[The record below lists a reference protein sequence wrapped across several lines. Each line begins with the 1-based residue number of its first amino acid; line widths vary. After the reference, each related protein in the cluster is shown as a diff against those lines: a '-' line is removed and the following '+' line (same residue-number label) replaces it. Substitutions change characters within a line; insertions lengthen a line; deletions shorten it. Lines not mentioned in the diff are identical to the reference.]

1 MCDFQPNPVSEIA
14 GDTGRSWEDLKK
26 WDGLAGNVLS
36 YAPDTPPVPKN
47 PMPEQRFDQFQSLQQ
62 QQTIAPQM
70 QQSLQMLQAP
80 TMELRHLVQQE
91 LVANPTLEEESTEV
105 SLEEVTSPDEDEE
118 FEKEFAELSQ
128 LDEEWREYMAQSR
141 TAAPKRDD
149 ADEKHQFVLDSIV
162 EPVTLQEHLLNQ
174 LSLSGHAGELR
185 EVTANLIG
193 NIDENGFLQA
203 DLEEMSFDLGISY
216 DLLEEARS
224 LIQSFDPV
232 GIGAEDLRD
241 CLLIQLER
249 LGKHHSL
256 EYRIVDHHLDD
267 LARKRYPQIAKK
279 LSVTPEQIT
288 EAASHIA
295 RLDPR
300 PGSRFGTDNNT
311 YVTPDLTIEKVGDEW
326 VVAMNNEQIPRL
338 RISNSYKNL
347 MASGSGKDARA
358 YIRDKIRAGKFLI
371 KSIHQR
377 QDTIRAIAEEILKR
391 QQDFFAHGTS
401 HLKPMNMAQVA
412 EVVGVHETTVSRAV
426 SGKYMSTP
434 HGVFEM
440 KYFFTTGYATA
451 DGGEVSNT
459 SVKQALADLIASE
472 DTKKPYSDEA
482 IMKELDKQ
490 GIKIARRTV
499 AKYREA
505 LHILPSHMRRSY

>member
-1 MCDFQPNPVSEIA
+1 
-14 GDTGRSWEDLKK
+14 
-26 WDGLAGNVLS
+26 
-36 YAPDTPPVPKN
+36 
-47 PMPEQRFDQFQSLQQ
+47 MPEQRFDQFQSLQQ

-174 LSLSGHAGELR
+174 LSLSGHSGELR

-338 RISNSYKNL
+338 RISNSYKDL